1 MAAAGFSPCTFA
13 CKQPPKAFFTNSAKN
28 AYGENRPCSQLEA
41 CKSWSFLSRNG
52 GSQLII
58 DLNPSESSSTKLRRS
73 SQKTRRVTLRCIR
86 AKAGEDWTHFMQ
98 ELKAPKDLSQRRS
111 DFVETEADQSSGKSP
126 VQTSICAAEFPA
138 TRLPFARIEAPSR
151 TDSSVPSSGLDERR
165 RQLIEHG
172 SQAVSNASRRAA
184 ESAEEA
190 SKTAAKLAR
199 YARRKFQ
206 HRTGGVYTGTTIE
219 DDIFPLQQPTRN
231 EMFILLGLAIVLASV
246 LGWRWQAKLDGK
258 GTR

>member
-28 AYGENRPCSQLEA
+28 AHSENRPGSQLEA

-58 DLNPSESSSTKLRRS
+58 DLNPTESSSTKLRRS
-73 SQKTRRVTLRCIR
+73 SQKPGRVTLRCIR
-86 AKAGEDWTHFMQ
+86 AKAGEDWTQFMQ

-111 DFVETEADQSSGKSP
+111 HFKEGDQSSGESP
-126 VQTSICAAEFPA
+126 EKTSICEAEFPA
-138 TRLPFARIEAPSR
+138 TRLPFAKIDAPSR
-151 TDSSVPSSGLDERR
+151 TDSTVPSSGLDERR

-190 SKTAAKLAR
+190 SRTAAKLAR

-206 HRTGGVYTGTTIE
+206 HRTGGLYSGTTIE